1 MRVLGAGRS
10 TSFRPHGACVRAA
23 PVRATIDAMSR
34 SPAYY
39 ARFPPP
45 PPSHRLP
52 PPTINIRPPRSP
64 LMSSTAITWII
75 IGLIVL
81 FVLWIIMIYNGL
93 VALRQRVNQAFSDI
107 DVQTKQRHDL
117 IPNLVETVKG
127 YAAHERGTLEAVVQ
141 ARNAAVTAQAGG
153 VAAQAAAEN
162 VLSGALRQLFALSEA
177 YPDLKANQ
185 NFQQLQTEL
194 SDIENKIAAARRFFN
209 NAVQEYNTG
218 IQQFPAVLMAGAL
231 GFTQK
236 EFFDV
241 GVDERKVLEQAP
253 QVKF

>member
-1 MRVLGAGRS
+1 
-10 TSFRPHGACVRAA
+10 
-23 PVRATIDAMSR
+23 
-34 SPAYY
+34 
-39 ARFPPP
+39 
-45 PPSHRLP
+45 
-52 PPTINIRPPRSP
+52 
-64 LMSSTAITWII
+64 MSSTAITWII

-185 NFQQLQTEL
+185 NFQQRQTEL

>member
-1 MRVLGAGRS
+1 
-10 TSFRPHGACVRAA
+10 
-23 PVRATIDAMSR
+23 
-34 SPAYY
+34 
-39 ARFPPP
+39 
-45 PPSHRLP
+45 
-52 PPTINIRPPRSP
+52 
-64 LMSSTAITWII
+64 MSSTATTWIV
-75 IGLIVL
+75 IGVIVVL
-81 FVLWIIMIYNGL
+81 VLWVIMIYNGL
-93 VALRQRVNQAFSDI
+93 VAMRQRVNQAFSDV

-127 YAAHERGTLEAVVQ
+127 YASHERGTLEAVVQ

-162 VLSGALRQLFALSEA
+162 MLSGALRQLFALSEA

-185 NFQQLQTEL
+185 NFQQLQSEL
-194 SDIENKIAAARRFFN
+194 SDLENKIAAARRFFN

-218 IQQFPAVLMAGAL
+218 IQQFPAALFAGSL
-231 GFTQK
+231 GFQPK

-241 GVDERKVLEQAP
+241 GVEQRKQLGQAP